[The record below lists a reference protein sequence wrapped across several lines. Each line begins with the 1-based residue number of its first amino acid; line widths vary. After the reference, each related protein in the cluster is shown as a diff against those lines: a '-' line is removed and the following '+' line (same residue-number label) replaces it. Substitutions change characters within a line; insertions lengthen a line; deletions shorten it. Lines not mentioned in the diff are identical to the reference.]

1 MPRKNLLSVTPSLI
15 NTTLTVHTNDRI
27 LIIEIQAFQTSKVCK
42 VYCMFRTEHIYSF
55 LHLQCQFRMCVCV
68 CQGVC
73 ASVGVKLFIWGLCR
87 SRKDRRR
94 ETESTA
100 ERESESLLP
109 TIPHVAQLPFK
120 HHKQASG
127 VMSRREG
134 RRVVGV
140 GVLSWER
147 KLSANTTATGTNL
160 SHLNYSYTRWIRF
173 PRISH

>member
-1 MPRKNLLSVTPSLI
+1 M
-15 NTTLTVHTNDRI
+15 HTNDQI

-42 VYCMFRTEHIYSF
+42 MYCTFRTEHIYSF
-55 LHLQCQFRMCVCV
+55 STSTVSAGMCVRRRLCV
-68 CQGVC
+68 
-73 ASVGVKLFIWGLCR
+73 SVGVKLFIWGLCK

-134 RRVVGV
+134 GWVVV

-160 SHLNYSYTRWIRF
+160 SSLNYSYTRWIRF